1 MSSQKLGPSIVVMY
15 ISVVSASEMAR
26 KVAEMKMRKKAE
38 KEQQR
43 EMLQRARQLRGSRLL
58 FSVIN

>member
-1 MSSQKLGPSIVVMY
+1 LLVVDDELLLC
-15 ISVVSASEMAR
+15 AEMAR

-43 EMLQRARQLRGSRLL
+43 EMLHRARQLRGFTAYL
-58 FSVIN
+58 FAVGI

>member
-1 MSSQKLGPSIVVMY
+1 MLCGSD
-15 ISVVSASEMAR
+15 MAR

-43 EMLQRARQLRGSRLL
+43 EMLHRARQLRGCR
-58 FSVIN
+58 

>member
-1 MSSQKLGPSIVVMY
+1 
-15 ISVVSASEMAR
+15 VSEKTGKVLLYAEMAR

-43 EMLQRARQLRGSRLL
+43 EMLHRARQLRGFRAC
-58 FSVIN
+58 FSAVGL